1 MKKLLA
7 IAVAAGLAAPM
18 AVMADT
24 TVYGKLKIS
33 IGSDKAGGA
42 TTGSVKSHSSRIGMK
57 GAMPLDNGMSIT
69 HKVEL
74 GIDDIAD
81 NNKGKNTI
89 TPRDT
94 WLGLKGN
101 FGEVRV
107 GRHSTPMNLASD
119 ALDIMNY
126 GGQGTIAEGAF
137 RVPNAIA
144 YLKGF
149 GPVGFAVAYVPDEN
163 ASVKSDVVDTLIN
176 YSSNGIY
183 AAWGHQKVKGQDG
196 TDTLSLG
203 YTFPAGHKVGLVYNK
218 AGYVVG
224 GGVAQKGADT
234 TNTALFGKYKL
245 GKAYVQGE
253 LSKRKDLDGSL
264 KVIEAGYA
272 LGKGT
277 SAWFSLGDGNLGV
290 DDFNA
295 KKTAHYRI
303 GVTSKF

>member
-24 TVYGKLKIS
+24 TVYGELEIS
-33 IGSDKAGGA
+33 IGSDKAAGTSV
-42 TTGSVKSHSSRIGMK
+42 TTVNSHLSRIGMK
-57 GAMPLDNGMSIT
+57 GAMPLDNGMSVT

-81 NNKGKNTI
+81 NGKGEGTVSA
-89 TPRDT
+89 RDT
-94 WLGLKGN
+94 WVGLKGN

-107 GRHSTPMNLASD
+107 GRHTTPMNLASD
-119 ALDIMNY
+119 ALDIINY
-126 GGQGTIAEGAF
+126 DSQGTIEEGAF

-149 GPVGFAVAYVPDEN
+149 GPVGFAAAYVPDET
-163 ASVKSDVVDTLIN
+163 ASASKDVLDTMIN
-176 YSSNGIY
+176 YNSNGIY
-183 AAWGHQKVKGQDG
+183 AAWGHQKVKGQNG

-224 GGVAQKGADT
+224 SATQKGADT
-234 TNTALFGKYKL
+234 KNTALSGRYKF

-253 LSKRKDLDGSL
+253 LSKRKDVDGSL

-272 LGKGT
+272 LSKST
-277 SAWFSLGDGNLGV
+277 SAWVSLGDGDLNNE
-290 DDFNA
+290 DTSHA
-295 KKTAHYRI
+295 RI

>member
-33 IGSDKAGGA
+33 IGSDKAGGKSVA
-42 TTGSVKSHSSRIGMK
+42 SVKSHASRIGMK
-57 GAMPLDNGMSIT
+57 GAMPMDNGMSIT

-81 NNKGKNTI
+81 NGKGTG
-89 TPRDT
+89 TVSARDT

-119 ALDIMNY
+119 ALNIMNY
-126 GGQGTIAEGAF
+126 GGQGTIEEGGF

-149 GPVGFAVAYVPDEN
+149 GPVGFAAAYVPDED
-163 ASVKSDVVDTLIN
+163 STKKTDILDTMVN
-176 YSSNGIY
+176 YNSNGIY
-183 AAWGHQKVKGQDG
+183 AAWGHQKAKGSKA
-196 TDTLSLG
+196 TDTLSLA
-203 YTFPAGHKVGLVYNK
+203 YTLPAGHKAGLVFNK
-218 AGYVVG
+218 ANNGN
-224 GGVAQKGADT
+224 K
-234 TNTALFGKYKL
+234 NTALFGRYKF

-253 LSKRKDLDGSL
+253 LSKRKDVDGS
-264 KVIEAGYA
+264 KRVIEAGYG

-277 SAWFSLGDGNLGV
+277 SAWFSLGDGDL
-290 DDFNA
+290 DNA
-295 KKTAHYRI
+295 DTSHARI
-303 GVTSKF
+303 GITSKF

>member
-24 TVYGKLKIS
+24 TVYGKLEIS
-33 IGSDKAGGA
+33 IGSDKAAGTSV
-42 TTGSVKSHSSRIGMK
+42 TTVKSHLSRIGMK
-57 GAMPLDNGMSIT
+57 GAMPLDNGMSVT

-81 NNKGKNTI
+81 NGKGKGTVSA
-89 TPRDT
+89 RDT
-94 WLGLKGN
+94 WVGLKGN

-107 GRHSTPMNLASD
+107 GRHTTPMNLASD

-126 GGQGTIAEGAF
+126 GGQGTIEEGAF

-149 GPVGFAVAYVPDEN
+149 GPVGFAAAYVPDES
-163 ASVKSDVVDTLIN
+163 ASASKDVLDTMIN
-176 YSSNGIY
+176 YNSNGIY
-183 AAWGHQKVKGQDG
+183 AAWGHQKVKGLKA
-196 TDTLSLG
+196 TDTLSLA
-203 YTFPAGHKVGLVYNK
+203 YTFPAGHKAGLVYNK
-218 AGYVVG
+218 ASNRD
-224 GGVAQKGADT
+224 K
-234 TNTALFGKYKL
+234 NTALFGRYKF

-253 LSKRKDLDGSL
+253 LSKRKDVDGSL

-272 LGKGT
+272 LSKST
-277 SAWFSLGDGNLGV
+277 SAWVSLGDGDLNNE
-290 DDFNA
+290 DTSHA
-295 KKTAHYRI
+295 RI